1 MGIVGSIGASQL
13 MSYTVIG
20 DVVNVSARLQGEAR
34 AGEVLVTSDTY
45 ERIADHIYAE
55 ELGSI
60 YVKGR
65 LSPVRMYKVT
75 ALRDQR

>member
-1 MGIVGSIGASQL
+1 

-20 DVVNVSARLQGEAR
+20 DVVNVAARLQGEAR
-34 AGEVLVTSDTY
+34 AGEVLITADTY
-45 ERIADHIYAE
+45 AQIADHVEVE

-65 LSPVRMYKVT
+65 LSPVTMYKVT
-75 ALRDQR
+75 ALRDRR